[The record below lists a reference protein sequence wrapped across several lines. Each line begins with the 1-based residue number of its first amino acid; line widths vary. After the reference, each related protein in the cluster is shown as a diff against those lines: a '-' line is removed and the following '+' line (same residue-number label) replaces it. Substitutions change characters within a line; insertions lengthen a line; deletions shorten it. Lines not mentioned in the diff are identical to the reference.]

1 MTLTSRV
8 LLAALITFTLLLA
21 GTLTGCPNPPPP
33 VDPPTGENCAGA
45 YHRLLDCETQG
56 FGDKLSIRTKKG
68 ETYEQ
73 VCLRVEKEGKIPT
86 GATCITKAPNC
97 EEVVACQQ

>member
-1 MTLTSRV
+1 MSK
-8 LLAALITFTLLLA
+8 ALIFSIALFLA
-21 GTLTGCPNPPPP
+21 GCPTKPAP
-33 VDPPTGENCAGA
+33 VPPPTGENCTGA

-73 VCLRVEKEGKIPT
+73 VCLRAEKEGGIPT
-86 GATCITKAPNC
+86 GSTCIVQAPNC

>member
-1 MTLTSRV
+1 MSK
-8 LLAALITFTLLLA
+8 ALIFSIALF
-21 GTLTGCPNPPPP
+21 LTGCPTKPAPAP
-33 VDPPTGENCAGA
+33 PPTGENCTGA
-45 YHRLLDCETQG
+45 YRRLLDCETQG

-73 VCLRVEKEGKIPT
+73 VCLRVEKEGRIPT
-86 GATCITKAPNC
+86 GSTCIVQAPNC